1 MKMKTQ
7 FERGYTLEVKS
18 WENDGDNSKT
28 IFYTTEDKELAI
40 ALAQMCRDLFC
51 SCNQQIGGV
60 GNSYDRE
67 EFDRVVEYMRQNPI
81 LTKGELNLEDE
92 DLWNICI
99 DISYELLGGSDF
111 YDFRVCGSVTILYSP
126 QPVRLEKI
134 KNILNQSGYLISNWK
149 YKNEKEFRTSDLP
162 EKLNFKNKK

>member
-1 MKMKTQ
+1 MM
-7 FERGYTLEVKS
+7 EIIVKQYF
-18 WENDGDNSKT
+18 
-28 IFYTTEDKELAI
+28 I
-40 ALAQMCRDLFC
+40 
-51 SCNQQIGGV
+51 QQKI
-60 GNSYDRE
+60 
-67 EFDRVVEYMRQNPI
+67 
-81 LTKGELNLEDE
+81 KNLD
-92 DLWNICI
+92 
-99 DISYELLGGSDF
+99 GGSDF